1 MFIIVICS
9 NIAQIKLMKHIVC
22 YSGGHSS
29 AIVAIE
35 VVRKYGKENVILCNH
50 ECILEDAD
58 VERFEKE
65 VANYLELPITYVSFE
80 GHETKD
86 QFDVVIERG
95 SFVNTKTRQ
104 ALCTSVMKTMPFME
118 WLKTIT
124 GDFIVYYGF
133 DKNEPNRI
141 TRRSSIMAASGYKTD
156 YPLLWNERTIFETS
170 EIGIKR
176 PNLYSLFKHANCI
189 GCLKGGMQHWY
200 VVFCERKDIF
210 EKAIRTEEEI
220 GYSIIKNN
228 FLIDLKPKFA
238 EMQRLGIK
246 PTEHINQ
253 GKFWRDTKKKLA
265 GVMQFDF
272 EVDTK
277 PCECVF

>member
-1 MFIIVICS
+1 
-9 NIAQIKLMKHIVC
+9 MKHIVC

-29 AIVAIE
+29 AIVTIE
-35 VVRKYGKENVILCNH
+35 VARKYGKENVILCNH

-65 VANYLELPITYVSFE
+65 VANYLGLPITYVSFD

-86 QFDVVIERG
+86 QFDIVIEKG
-95 SFVNTKTRQ
+95 SFINPKTRQ
-104 ALCTSVMKTMPFME
+104 ALCTSVMKTQPFME
-118 WLKTIT
+118 WLKTIKE
-124 GDFIVYYGF
+124 DFIVYYGF

-141 TRRSSIMAASGYKTD
+141 TRRSSIMAANGYKTD
-156 YPLLWNERTIFETS
+156 YPLIWNERTIFETT
-170 EIGIKR
+170 EIGINR

-200 VVFCERKDIF
+200 VVYCERKDIF
-210 EKAIRTEEEI
+210 EKAIKTEEEI

-228 FLIDLKPKFA
+228 FLNDLKPKFA

-253 GKFWRDTKKKLA
+253 KKFWSDTKKKLA

-272 EVDTK
+272 EIDTK